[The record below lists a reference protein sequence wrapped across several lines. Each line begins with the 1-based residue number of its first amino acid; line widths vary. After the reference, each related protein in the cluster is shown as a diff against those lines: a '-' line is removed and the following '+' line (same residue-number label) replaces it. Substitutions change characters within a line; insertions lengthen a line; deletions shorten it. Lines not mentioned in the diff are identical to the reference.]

1 MYSFQ
6 ATLSFLSISEGIFC
20 KQKSW
25 PLAPFALEVSY
36 PPPQLSHTPCI
47 YLTLAILLV
56 LLGITS
62 LRFLGHQRKRTSPTQ
77 SPHLEAIIR
86 VARLRAIGQ
95 LNTRYPEDLP
105 EELGI
110 LCQVLNQAAEEEANV
125 RRHQQERLQELEKK
139 ARTLDQINTQL
150 LETSAKALGVLQDL
164 EWQNA
169 RLEDLND
176 RLELLATTDG
186 LTGLH
191 NHRTFQERFRSAFAH
206 CKRYGQPLSLIMLD
220 VDHFKNLN
228 DTLGHP
234 TGDTVLAFIAHT
246 LKELVR
252 KSDCIARYGGEEFA
266 ILLPNTKIAGALRLA
281 KRIRQQLDNTPEAP
295 APFTVSLGVA
305 ELTPEMNDP
314 NDLLALADSALYE
327 AKRSGRNCVV
337 SFQEPPK
344 QKPA

>member
-1 MYSFQ
+1 MQPLLGALKPF
-6 ATLSFLSISEGIFC
+6 SISIGIFC
-20 KQKSW
+20 KQKPW
-25 PLAPFALEVSY
+25 HLATTLISQETLPPKESPPALCPFLA
-36 PPPQLSHTPCI
+36 
-47 YLTLAILLV
+47 LAILFTLFV
-56 LLGITS
+56 LWLKS
-62 LRFLGHQRKRTSPTQ
+62 LHQKRNTPTYPA
-77 SPHLEAIIR
+77 SSLDTLIR
-86 VARLRAIGQ
+86 TALLRAQGD
-95 LNTRYPEDLP
+95 LNARYPENLP
-105 EELGI
+105 GELGT
-110 LCQVLNQAAEEEANV
+110 LADALNQAIKEEEKI
-125 RRHQQERLQELEKK
+125 RQHQQERLQELEKK

-206 CKRYGQPLSLIMLD
+206 SKRYGQPLSLIMLD

-234 TGDTVLAFIAHT
+234 TGDAVLIFIANT
-246 LKELVR
+246 LRDVVR

-266 ILLPNTKIAGALRLA
+266 ILLPNTRLSGALRLA
-281 KRIRQQLDNTPEAP
+281 KRIRQRLDKAPEAP
-295 APFTVSLGVA
+295 ATFTVSLGVA
-305 ELTPEMNDP
+305 EWTPEMKDP
-314 NDLLALADSALYE
+314 NDLLAQADKALYE

-337 SFQEPPK
+337 ALQNPPSRK
-344 QKPA
+344 QA